1 MNFLDKELVLRIHA
15 QLLEASGGADGL
27 RDENGLESA
36 IRAAENRFY
45 YEDADLAVCAA
56 TYAYHLT
63 KAHAFVDGNKRVSA
77 AVAEVFLDV
86 NDSKLDC
93 DNNTLADFFLKIAAS
108 ELERE
113 EVENFFI
120 SHVKLK

>member
-15 QLLEASGGADGL
+15 QLLAATGGANGL

-36 IRAAENRFY
+36 IRAAENRFH
-45 YEDADLAVCAA
+45 YEDANLSVCAA

-77 AVAEVFLDV
+77 AVAEIFL
-86 NDSKLDC
+86 NINNATLDC
-93 DNNTLADFFLKIAAS
+93 DNDTLADFFLKVAAG

-113 EVENFFI
+113 DVEEFFARNI
-120 SHVKLK
+120 KLK